1 MRALDD
7 GAEGFHQGALVSN
20 LADALRVQHATPTAR
35 HTKPSHPRGY
45 EPGVKY
51 EAGEPTEVTL
61 NLTEIPENELA
72 WREQI
77 KRVTSLTLPDD
88 RKVELTQVRY
98 WGDPG
103 APYVYCRFTI
113 ADRTLAD
120 GEAPDFASL
129 VTLARKSRRKP
140 PKERGNGRSVVV
152 GYADPQTGKVA
163 SRGGTPELLERV
175 QASLGLLEAY
185 CDEMKADHAYLLDAG
200 DAIEGFENASA
211 QAFTNDLSLPRQVEV
226 ASDILFEFTD
236 LLARKHSSV
245 VVAGVGSN
253 HCRWRA
259 GKGALGLPGDDWG
272 VHMLRQLAKAIGRNT
287 AYDHVSVTWPG
298 DHEETL
304 SLDISGTIVGLAHG
318 HQASKPEGIPLWW
331 AKQVHGGQPI
341 AHAELLVTG
350 HFHSWRTE
358 ATGRDAHNGREKRWI
373 QCPTLDNGSDW
384 YRMTAGSDS
393 DPGLLVFTI
402 DEGTGMDNMRVL
414 RPEQVAA

>member
-1 MRALDD
+1 M
-7 GAEGFHQGALVSN
+7 S
-20 LADALRVQHATPTAR
+20 LADALTANISQPIR
-35 HTKPSHPRGY
+35 HTSPNVPKGY
-45 EPGVKY
+45 EPGVRY
-51 EAGEPTEVTL
+51 EAGEPNEVTL
-61 NLTEIPENELA
+61 NLAEIPATEAE

-77 KRVTSLTLPDD
+77 KRVTSLDLPDD

-98 WGDPG
+98 WGDP
-103 APYVYCRFTI
+103 ATPYVYCRFAI
-113 ADRTLAD
+113 SDRETDDGELAD
-120 GEAPDFASL
+120 FESLFA
-129 VTLARKSRRKP
+129 LARKSRRKAR
-140 PKERGNGRSVVV
+140 PKRNSNGRSVVV

-185 CDEMKADHAYLLDAG
+185 CDEVKADAAYLLDAG
-200 DAIEGFENASA
+200 DAIEGFENTSS
-211 QAFTNDLSLPRQVEV
+211 QGFTNDLSLPRQVEV

-236 LLARKHSSV
+236 LLAAKHNSV

-272 VHMLRQLAKAIGRNT
+272 IHMHRQLAKALSRNKS
-287 AYDHVSVTWPG
+287 YDHVSVTWPG

-318 HQASKPEGIPLWW
+318 HQANKPEGIPGWW
-331 AKQVHGGQPI
+331 AKQTHGGQPI

-350 HFHSWRTE
+350 HFHSFRTE
-358 ATGRDAHNGREKRWI
+358 ATGRDAHKNREKRWV

-384 YRMTAGSDS
+384 YRMNAGSDS

-402 DEGTGMDNMRVL
+402 DEGTGWDNMRVL
-414 RPEQVAA
+414 RP